1 MKTIKLTPEEIQ
13 NLQKSK
19 FYYTHAVEDGKLIE
33 VKIEVSN

>member
-1 MKTIKLTPEEIQ
+1 MKTIRLSPKELEE
-13 NLQKSK
+13 LQKVR